1 MGGWNLLLEGKL
13 FQWTG
18 IGMSMSCAA
27 CEILEQRLPWRG
39 RDGIRRSVM
48 SVWHEY
54 DTTVSMSASM
64 RIQYERQI
72 RMRTNT
78 SEYENRRS
86 DIR

>member
-18 IGMSMSCAA
+18 IGMSMSWAA

-54 DTTVSMSASM
+54 EHDS
-64 RIQYERQI
+64 QH
-72 RMRTNT
+72 
-78 SEYENRRS
+78 EYEHENPV
-86 DIR
+86 